1 MEKFGIFELLDTL
14 SALTAA
20 GDAARGESQPPD
32 AEAQS
37 APQNAPPSAPPA
49 ARAAAP
55 AEQQSGQT
63 RGSDAFAAFLARH
76 DETRRRAEKR
86 K

>member
-20 GDAARGESQPPD
+20 HPEENAAPRVDESPADAPCEAKPAD
-32 AEAQS
+32 A
-37 APQNAPPSAPPA
+37 PSSPPA
-49 ARAAAP
+49 DRP
-55 AEQQSGQT
+55 H
-63 RGSDAFAAFLARH
+63 GSEALAAFLARH
-76 DETRRRAEKR
+76 DEVRRRAEKQ

>member
-37 APQNAPPSAPPA
+37 APQAAPPA

>member
-20 GDAARGESQPPD
+20 ENAARGESQPPD

-37 APQNAPPSAPPA
+37 APQAAPPA

-63 RGSDAFAAFLARH
+63 RGRDAFAAFLARH
-76 DETRRRAEKR
+76 DETRRHAEKR